1 MVLQAIFNGAFFSM
15 TGSSSTALFI
25 GSSASTLVATL
36 HEFEIDSHNI
46 QFVHWD
52 YMMQEV
58 PGKHNDH
65 SNTNGWKGTGME
77 MLGEKKTLIS
87 NHIYD
92 YVLNSRD
99 VSP

>member
-1 MVLQAIFNGAFFSM
+1 M
-15 TGSSSTALFI
+15 TDKVKFI
-25 GSSASTLVATL
+25 LYDSDWMQIVANTWGVFGNNWKTL

-65 SNTNGWKGTGME
+65 SNTNGWKGTGSI
-77 MLGEKKTLIS
+77 TNDIA
-87 NHIYD
+87 I
-92 YVLNSRD
+92 
-99 VSP
+99 